1 MPKLDPGDL
10 ELQTSSEMQMSLIF
24 HPFGRILV
32 TFQEVFSLA
41 ILCAATLSATPHH
54 FRMEFNLRS
63 HPSRERGPER
73 SGRYSPPDQSTRDC
87 PTRGGL
93 DWIQVFQRHGKQP
106 ALYRKHMYKQ
116 NPNVSGN
123 LIACLPASNHVVDLG
138 NLNRDDDVDK
148 SIIKRQLGRVVGH
161 RTVTFHIS
169 PRPGPG
175 VCRIDAHEWV
185 LSWLYYL
192 LVVFFLH
199 PTASNSRDKG

>member
-63 HPSRERGPER
+63 RPSRERGPER

-116 NPNVSGN
+116 NPMPDMTAIS
-123 LIACLPASNHVVDLG
+123 AECFRKFDCLPARIES
-138 NLNRDDDVDK
+138 RCRP
-148 SIIKRQLGRVVGH
+148 RQL
-161 RTVTFHIS
+161 
-169 PRPGPG
+169 
-175 VCRIDAHEWV
+175 
-185 LSWLYYL
+185 
-192 LVVFFLH
+192 
-199 PTASNSRDKG
+199 K